1 MVKVVYHGGRGFAF
15 FSFKFAC
22 LLKVS
27 VKISGRRSSFSV
39 TPAELS
45 SLKNNRLYVV
55 FVVLFEVVIFVSC
68 SSSLDN
74 SMEAVEFILLY
85 YRP

>member
-1 MVKVVYHGGRGFAF
+1 MAKVLYRGSRGFAF

-45 SLKNNRLYVV
+45 CLKNNKLNTVRC
-55 FVVLFEVVIFVSC
+55 FRGTF
-68 SSSLDN
+68 
-74 SMEAVEFILLY
+74 
-85 YRP
+85 